1 MKNYRGPFLN
11 VEAAPNLIIS
21 NVPSTS
27 RDFRMGLLQ
36 AYNRLGTSEEVVSDG
51 SGRVNSI
58 YSELNKHPV
67 LNSLS
72 GLPSFLVDVL
82 NKPSYLNSL
91 LTKTGQLLLV
101 MYEPFGS
108 CEEVLGAIGNT
119 SGTYGIDPKT
129 GRTMQ
134 ILPIDKDGLLINNGD
149 SSIISPDRSGAYL
162 LGRVALKILG
172 L

>member
-36 AYNRLGTSEEVVSDG
+36 AYNRLGTSEEVVSEG
-51 SGRVNSI
+51 SGRVNYI
-58 YSELNKHPV
+58 YSESTRRLV

-72 GLPSFLVDVL
+72 GVPSFLVDVFK
-82 NKPSYLNSL
+82 KPPYLNSL
-91 LTKTGQLLLV
+91 FSKTGQLLLV

-108 CEEVLGAIGNT
+108 CDEVLGSIGNT
-119 SGTYGIDPKT
+119 SGSYGIDPKI

-134 ILPIDKDGLLINNGD
+134 ILPIDKEGLLINNGE
-149 SSIISPDRSGAYL
+149 SIRISQDKSGGYL
-162 LGRVALKILG
+162 LGQVALKILG